1 MKLAKNTHH
10 SELELINAIRAQ
22 TRQGAETLYKLYKRN
37 LYNVIK
43 RIIFDEKIAEDIL
56 QLTIVKIWTSFD
68 QYDPEKGRLI
78 VWMAQI
84 ARNLATDELRS
95 KHRQNAAVTDRIDEA
110 HKTLQIV
117 DRAVFNM
124 DRHDVH
130 QLFKQLNSDQTKIIR
145 LVYISGY
152 THAETALTLGIPIG
166 TVKTRIRAAINIL
179 RAYLSGEI
187 ILPAR

>member
-95 KHRQNAAVTDRIDEA
+95 KRRQNAAVTDRIDEA

-124 DRHDVH
+124 DRYDVCISY
-130 QLFKQLNSDQTKIIR
+130 LNS
-145 LVYISGY
+145 
-152 THAETALTLGIPIG
+152 
-166 TVKTRIRAAINIL
+166 
-179 RAYLSGEI
+179 
-187 ILPAR
+187 